1 MAAKSFR
8 IREYDDAD
16 NVVAT
21 YVQSLG
27 SEKESRVDVIVCPCP
42 ICEIRLAADR
52 KQRPGNSQ
60 SFTALWSKTL
70 DVFLPV
76 GFPHSV
82 TDDYLE

>member
-27 SEKESRVDVIVCPCP
+27 GEKESRVDVI
-42 ICEIRLAADR
+42 
-52 KQRPGNSQ
+52 RPGNST
-60 SFTALWSKTL
+60 SITSLWSKTL

>member
-27 SEKESRVDVIVCPCP
+27 SEKESRVDVIVCSLYTLRNAGEANGDVATWKC
-42 ICEIRLAADR
+42 CVHHLAMEQDA
-52 KQRPGNSQ
+52 
-60 SFTALWSKTL
+60 
-70 DVFLPV
+70 
-76 GFPHSV
+76 
-82 TDDYLE
+82 